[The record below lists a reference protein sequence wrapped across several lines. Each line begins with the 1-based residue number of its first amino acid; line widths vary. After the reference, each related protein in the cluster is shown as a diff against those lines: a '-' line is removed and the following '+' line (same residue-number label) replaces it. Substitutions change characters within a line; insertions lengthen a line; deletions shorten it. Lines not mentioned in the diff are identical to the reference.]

1 MKKYI
6 LIFTVSLFTLI
17 TSCGKENLDLNPFD
31 SVGADVALNTPSDFE
46 SAVNGLY
53 RQMIFGSYGASMMS
67 FPDVLTDNLIFVV
80 TGRQTQKTT
89 FEWLYNAN
97 NTQQGFMSQSYTVIQ
112 QANFILENIDRIP
125 DGAQKNNIIAQAKA
139 ARGLAHFMVNNVFAK
154 IPTQSGDANGSL
166 GIPIMTSSD
175 IRRAR
180 SWS

>member
-125 DGAQKNNIIAQAKA
+125 DGAQKII
-139 ARGLAHFMVNNVFAK
+139 
-154 IPTQSGDANGSL
+154 
-166 GIPIMTSSD
+166 
-175 IRRAR
+175 
-180 SWS
+180 